1 MNTIIERETINY
13 FSSLQVII
21 FIVNDFD
28 KII

>member
-1 MNTIIERETINY
+1 MNTIIERETNY